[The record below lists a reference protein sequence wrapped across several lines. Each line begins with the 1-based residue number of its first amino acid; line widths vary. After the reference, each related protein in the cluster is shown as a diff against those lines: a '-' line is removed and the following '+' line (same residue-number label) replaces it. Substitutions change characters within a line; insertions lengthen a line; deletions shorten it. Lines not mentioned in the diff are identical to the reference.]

1 MGNRSGL
8 GLLAAVLWCFDARA
22 VVIVCPSKV
31 TTFIDRLTC
40 YCMYLFHSITSLCS
54 VFRIVVLYMIF
65 FFFCLRI
72 ILTLQIQSYYTRN
85 AKCPYVLRL
94 DWNGTIRCK
103 KKIYMINTSTTF
115 TNFRNAMIH
124 SLRLEVILKPIM
136 TSDAV
141 WKIHC
146 TLYTGMSFVFFLWY
160 QRQINKKIII
170 LISTPPPLPSLSCNH
185 LSWPKILFSQPY
197 LLVPFHR
204 LPATL
209 QRKRC
214 GKSDGGGAPP

>member
-1 MGNRSGL
+1 MFRFPY
-8 GLLAAVLWCFDARA
+8 C
-22 VVIVCPSKV
+22 
-31 TTFIDRLTC
+31 RLI
-40 YCMYLFHSITSLCS
+40 HD
-54 VFRIVVLYMIF
+54 F

-94 DWNGTIRCK
+94 DWNGTIGCK

-124 SLRLEVILKPIM
+124 FLRLEVILRPIM

-170 LISTPPPLPSLSCNH
+170 LISTPPRPLPSLSCNH

>member
-1 MGNRSGL
+1 MPEPL
-8 GLLAAVLWCFDARA
+8 WLFVQAKLPLLLIDLP
-22 VVIVCPSKV
+22 VIVCIYSTQSRHYVP
-31 TTFIDRLTC
+31 F
-40 YCMYLFHSITSLCS
+40 S
-54 VFRIVVLYMIF
+54 VLSSYTWF

-146 TLYTGMSFVFFLWY
+146 TLYTGMSFVSFSD
-160 QRQINKKIII
+160 IN
-170 LISTPPPLPSLSCNH
+170 
-185 LSWPKILFSQPY
+185 
-197 LLVPFHR
+197 
-204 LPATL
+204 
-209 QRKRC
+209 
-214 GKSDGGGAPP
+214 GK

>member
-1 MGNRSGL
+1 
-8 GLLAAVLWCFDARA
+8 
-22 VVIVCPSKV
+22 
-31 TTFIDRLTC
+31 
-40 YCMYLFHSITSLCS
+40 
-54 VFRIVVLYMIF
+54 MIF
-65 FFFCLRI
+65 FQCLI
-72 ILTLQIQSYYTRN
+72 TILTLQIQSYYTRN

-170 LISTPPPLPSLSCNH
+170 LISTPPPPPLSLMQPPVLTKDTFLPTLLARSLSSAPGH
-185 LSWPKILFSQPY
+185 F
-197 LLVPFHR
+197 
-204 LPATL
+204 ATETM
-209 QRKRC
+209 R
-214 GKSDGGGAPP
+214 